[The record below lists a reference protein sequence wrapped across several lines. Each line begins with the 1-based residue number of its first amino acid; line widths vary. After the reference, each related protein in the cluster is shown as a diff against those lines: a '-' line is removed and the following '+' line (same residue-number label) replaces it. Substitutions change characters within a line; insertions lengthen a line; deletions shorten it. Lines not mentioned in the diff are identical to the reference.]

1 VLDGRVMVA
10 FVALGNDGG
19 SIPTGW
25 DAPDGWVFLGAD
37 FMLVGSGS
45 TLSTLAV
52 GVWAKLGTASEP
64 ASYDVALK
72 FGVGR
77 KTLHA
82 CIVAVAD
89 PFLVAGGAN
98 IRIAGH
104 PIRRLLDFNEL
115 EAASAT
121 LCDFQNIAQGYDHL
135 EVIFTTASDRGT
147 DAVRNINLRFNGDA
161 SAAGYHTQRMR
172 DGVSFTAL
180 NTSRI
185 LTGAV
190 DGANAGFES
199 GGQINVFDYRRIG
212 HRRLVLAETLFIEGG
227 GLTEDSVRGIWRNQA
242 DAINRVTMTVETG
255 PTLAAIGTRVYLYGY

>member
-1 VLDGRVMVA
+1 
-10 FVALGNDGG
+10 
-19 SIPTGW
+19 
-25 DAPDGWVFLGAD
+25 
-37 FMLVGSGS
+37 
-45 TLSTLAV
+45 
-52 GVWAKLGTASEP
+52 
-64 ASYDVALK
+64 
-72 FGVGR
+72 
-77 KTLHA
+77 LHA

-104 PIRRLLDFNEL
+104 PLRRLLDFEEL
-115 EAASAT
+115 QSASAT

-135 EVIFTTASDRGT
+135 EVIFSTKSDRGT

-185 LTGAV
+185 LIGAV
-190 DGANAGFES
+190 DGANGGFES
-199 GGQINVFDYRRIG
+199 GGQINVYDYRHIGERRI
-212 HRRLVLAETLFIEGG
+212 VMAESVFIEGG
-227 GLTEDSVRGIWRNQA
+227 GLTEDSVRGIWRNQT

-255 PTLAAIGTRVYLYGY
+255 PTLAEAGTRVYLYGY